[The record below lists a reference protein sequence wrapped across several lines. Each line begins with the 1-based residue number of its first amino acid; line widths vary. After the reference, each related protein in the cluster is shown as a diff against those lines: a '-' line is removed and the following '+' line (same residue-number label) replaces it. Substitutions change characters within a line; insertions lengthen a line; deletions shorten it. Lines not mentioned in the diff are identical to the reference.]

1 MTRFNSVFSL
11 SNIAA
16 TFTDSHSY
24 PASKWVVNG
33 VTPSNY
39 MMCYLTIDECIEIAG
54 VEQDSNFVAD
64 YTPKEIQEMCREAFS
79 QVFGDN
85 VESYRDRAEKAIWNY
100 FLATGKITTASIR
113 DVNYELIITL
123 SYYGETAATIPNK
136 GKIQYYS

>member
-39 MMCYLTIDECIEIAG
+39 MMCYHTIDECIEIAG
-54 VEQDSNFVAD
+54 IEQDDHSD
-64 YTPKEIQEMCREAFS
+64 YTPKQIQEMC
-79 QVFGDN
+79 
-85 VESYRDRAEKAIWNY
+85 
-100 FLATGKITTASIR
+100 
-113 DVNYELIITL
+113 
-123 SYYGETAATIPNK
+123 GETAATIPNK

>member
-11 SNIAA
+11 SNISAA
-16 TFTDSHSY
+16 LTDSKVY
-24 PASKWVVNG
+24 ASRTWVVNH

-39 MMCYLTIDECIEIAG
+39 MMCYHTIDECIEIAG
-54 VEQDSNFVAD
+54 IEQDDHFYSD
-64 YTPKEIQEMCREAFS
+64 YTPKQIQEMCREAFS

-85 VESYRDRAEKAIWNY
+85 VDSYREKAEKAIWNY

-113 DVNYELIITL
+113 DVNYELTITL